1 MSEIKEGTEILA
13 QGERKGENVFEA
25 RKFLLISLWVVS
37 YLRLKMIKKEPRR
50 SYLMDSLTKL

>member
-37 YLRLKMIKKEPRR
+37 YLRLKMIKKEPGR